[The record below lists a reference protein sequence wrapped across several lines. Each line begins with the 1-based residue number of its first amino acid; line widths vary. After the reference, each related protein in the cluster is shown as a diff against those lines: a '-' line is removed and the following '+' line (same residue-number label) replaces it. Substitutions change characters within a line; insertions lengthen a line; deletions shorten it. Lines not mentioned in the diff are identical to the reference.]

1 MTTSDDTGIPSLAIL
16 DELADRLLEYAVE
29 ELEPERT
36 TLEVT
41 GYADG
46 DYQIEAY
53 ETVSIHTDPDRGE
66 EVMERVAIRYDRA
79 TEWIQRHRYYESDDG
94 RATQEVRDLE
104 SYPDPV
110 ALAAADDE

>member
-1 MTTSDDTGIPSLAIL
+1 MTESDVPRLALL
-16 DELADRLLEYAVE
+16 DELADRILEHAAD

-46 DYQIEAY
+46 DYEIGAY
-53 ETVSIHTDPDRGE
+53 ETLSIRTDPDRGE
-66 EVMERVAIRYDRA
+66 VWERLEIRYDRRR
-79 TEWIQRHRYYESDDG
+79 EWIQRRHYHESGGTAFDE
-94 RATQEVRDLE
+94 TVTDLE

-110 ALAAADDE
+110 ALAEFDDG